1 MKITVDMDKCI
12 GAGLC
17 VVAAPK
23 VFAQNDDDG
32 LVIIL
37 DENPPADQHEAVR
50 EAARLCPALVIKL
63 QDDND

>member
-1 MKITVDMDKCI
+1 MKITVDINKCI

-32 LVIIL
+32 LVVVL

-50 EAARLCPALVIKL
+50 EAVRLCPALVIKL
-63 QDDND
+63 ENDV

>member
-1 MKITVDMDKCI
+1 MKITVDVNKCI

-32 LVIIL
+32 LVVVL
-37 DENPPADQHEAVR
+37 DENPPADQHVAVR

-63 QDDND
+63 ENDV